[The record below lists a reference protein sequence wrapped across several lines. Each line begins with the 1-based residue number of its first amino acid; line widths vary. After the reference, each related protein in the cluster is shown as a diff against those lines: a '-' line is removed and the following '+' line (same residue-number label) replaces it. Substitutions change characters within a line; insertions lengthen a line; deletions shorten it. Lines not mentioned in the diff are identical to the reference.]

1 MSSQAS
7 SLSVADLG
15 TQALLGLR
23 VTRRCRRRGQLP
35 PPKLA
40 RPTGEWRVSPSL
52 TAPLGLLAQQLP
64 GESFRP
70 RDS

>member
-7 SLSVADLG
+7 SLSVGDLG

-35 PPKLA
+35 PPKLVA
-40 RPTGEWRVSPSL
+40 
-52 TAPLGLLAQQLP
+52 A
-64 GESFRP
+64 
-70 RDS
+70 